1 MRPVKQELSVFG
13 SHIAK
18 KALWCYCVDE
28 VNPSYLL
35 VSRRRIAS
43 PQYNVDNQR
52 MFAELGKAK
61 CVVPHRTRL
70 QSDTMSVGMA
80 ASYRMC

>member
-1 MRPVKQELSVFG
+1 MRPGKQELGVFG
-13 SHIAK
+13 SHIAE

-28 VNPSYLL
+28 VNLSYLL

-43 PQYNVDNQR
+43 PQHNVDNQQ
-52 MFAELGKAK
+52 MFAELGQTK

-70 QSDTMSVGMA
+70 QSDTTSLGMA
-80 ASYRMC
+80 A